1 MNVFRG
7 LRFNVGVLMSYQFE
21 KQNNEM
27 CFKWGSLKNGF
38 IFENEEWSLK
48 CGIIFEMRNENNL
61 INRLMLIV

>member
-38 IFENEEWSLK
+38 IFENEE
-48 CGIIFEMRNENNL
+48 
-61 INRLMLIV
+61 